1 MLKDL
6 VTGKLKSVWDELSQV
21 EKSNMPRGPYFKE
34 EEIPLPNTHD
44 LQDASRLE
52 GPKYSII

>member
-6 VTGKLKSVWDELSQV
+6 VTSKLKSVWDKLSQV
-21 EKSNMPRGPYFKE
+21 EKLNMPRGPYFKE

-44 LQDASRLE
+44 LQDARGLE
-52 GPKYSII
+52 SPKYSII